1 MATAT
6 HFQIVMA
13 LVAVVAVV
21 IAVVVTVVA
30 VVVGAVVAVVVAVVA
45 VVVAV
50 DAGLRRCFVVA
61 PVYIFDGQAST
72 ILTRRKFKFGP
83 ACEV

>member
-1 MATAT
+1 
-6 HFQIVMA
+6 MA

-21 IAVVVTVVA
+21 IAVVVTVLSIIITTI
-30 VVVGAVVAVVVAVVA
+30 VAVVVAVVA